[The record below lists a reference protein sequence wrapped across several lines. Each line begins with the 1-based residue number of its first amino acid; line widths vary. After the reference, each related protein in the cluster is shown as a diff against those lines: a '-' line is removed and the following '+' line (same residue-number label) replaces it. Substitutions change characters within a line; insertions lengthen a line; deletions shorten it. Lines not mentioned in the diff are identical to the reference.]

1 MTDWSVIMEQLVQ
14 VSQPETC
21 PSGTERYLRL
31 VRPVV
36 RGCCGMVAAVAVFA
50 AAGAIG
56 GRGGLAL
63 ASGYLAFLGS
73 YCLLNFRQ
81 CRETHCV
88 ITGPGWTLAALLG
101 FAAAASA
108 GSAPSWYG
116 VTGESIAAIA
126 ICVLGYGLEWQVAAR
141 NGRRALRKGWLH
153 GEARRN

>member
-1 MTDWSVIMEQLVQ
+1 MRWRVQ
-14 VSQPETC
+14 ISQRESR

-31 VRPVV
+31 VHPVV
-36 RGCCGMVAAVAVFA
+36 WGWRGIVAAVAVFS

-56 GRGGLAL
+56 SRGGLAL

-101 FAAAASA
+101 LAAVAAPGPA
-108 GSAPSWYG
+108 LSWYG
-116 VTGESIAAIA
+116 VTGESIAAITISA
-126 ICVLGYGLEWQVAAR
+126 LGSGLEWRGAAPPPPPPPPTHHSPLLPPP
-141 NGRRALRKGWLH
+141 NPT
-153 GEARRN
+153 